1 MNNDDLTVT
10 DVLADHSKNFSAIY
24 QSIDEEDEDSFDTV
38 TLHDNE
44 YYTESEFLNITTD
57 NNLDKENHL
66 TILSLNIANLLSK
79 LTSLKRFLNHIASH
93 GKKPDVV
100 CLVETHINDSTNAG
114 YDKTLSNIIPGYDF
128 FHQGRKSKK
137 GGGVGILVSKD
148 LQGEAALY
156 QFSKRKV
163 PFIEEQFENLVVR
176 IPECIDSDNPA
187 IKRDLVVAAIYRQPN
202 NGNLENFLGHMEN
215 LLFQI
220 DKPKNE
226 IVITGDM
233 NLDLLKYNNHQP
245 TSKYLDIM
253 TNHRLLPRIVRPTRI
268 KNNSA
273 TLIDHIFTKNNNKTT
288 ISGILDTELAGN
300 CGYTDHM
307 PIFTILKSKIPRKDK
322 SSKITVSYFTTEG
335 HRARREGLLNES
347 WDDVLSESD
356 PNLIYDRIIHK
367 YDSHYKKHLTTKQV
381 NPRSSRVRLKP
392 WMTDDILSD
401 IRRRDRL
408 ARMKN
413 RRNEY

>member
-1 MNNDDLTVT
+1 MNNDDLSVS
-10 DVLADHSKNFSAIY
+10 DVLADHSKNFCSIY
-24 QSIDEEDEDSFDTV
+24 QSVDEEDDNSYDTV

-44 YYTESEFLNITTD
+44 YYTESEFLSITTD

-66 TILSLNIANLLSK
+66 TILSLNIANLFSK
-79 LTSLKRFLNHIASH
+79 LTSLKRFLNYTASQ
-93 GKKPDVV
+93 GKKPDIV
-100 CLVETHINDSTNAG
+100 CLVETHIHDSVNAG
-114 YDKTLSNIIPGYDF
+114 YDKTLSNIIPGYEF
-128 FHQGRKSKK
+128 FHHGRKSKK

-202 NGNLENFLGHMEN
+202 NGNLENFLEHIEN
-215 LLFQI
+215 LLLQI

-233 NLDLLKYNNHQP
+233 NLDLLKYNSHLP

-253 TNHRLLPRIVRPTRI
+253 TKYRLLPRIVRPTRI

-273 TLIDHIFTKNNNKTT
+273 TLIDHIFTKNNNKTI

-300 CGYTDHM
+300 CGYTDHK
-307 PIFTILKSKIPRKDK
+307 PIFTLLNSKIPRED
-322 SSKITVSYFTTEG
+322 
-335 HRARREGLLNES
+335 
-347 WDDVLSESD
+347 
-356 PNLIYDRIIHK
+356 
-367 YDSHYKKHLTTKQV
+367 
-381 NPRSSRVRLKP
+381 
-392 WMTDDILSD
+392 
-401 IRRRDRL
+401 
-408 ARMKN
+408 
-413 RRNEY
+413 

>member
-10 DVLADHSKNFSAIY
+10 DVLADHSKNFCSIY
-24 QSIDEEDEDSFDTV
+24 QSLDEEDDTSFDTV
-38 TLHDNE
+38 TLLDNE
-44 YYTESEFLNITTD
+44 YYTESEFLRIASD

-66 TILSLNIANLLSK
+66 TILSLNIANLFSK
-79 LTSLKRFLNHIASH
+79 LTSLKRFLNYTASQ
-93 GKKPDVV
+93 GKKPDIV
-100 CLVETHINDSTNAG
+100 CLVETHINDSVNAG

-176 IPECIDSDNPA
+176 IPECIDSDNAA

-202 NGNLENFLGHMEN
+202 NGNLENFLGHIEN

-226 IVITGDM
+226 IVIAGDM
-233 NLDLLKYNNHQP
+233 NLDLLKYSSHLP

-253 TNHRLLPRIVRPTRI
+253 TKHRLLPRIVRPTQI

-273 TLIDHIFTKNNNKTT
+273 TLIDHIFTKNNDKTI

-300 CGYTDHM
+300 CGYTDHK
-307 PIFTILKSKIPRKDK
+307 PIFTLLNSKIPRKDK
-322 SSKITVSYFTTEG
+322 SSKITVSYFTSEG
-335 HRARREGLLNES
+335 HRERRQGLLNES
-347 WDDVLSESD
+347 WNDILSESD
-356 PNLIYDRIIHK
+356 PNLIYDQIIHK
-367 YDSHYKKHLTTKQV
+367 YDTHYKKHQQQNKLAQDHV
-381 NPRSSRVRLKP
+381 E
-392 WMTDDILSD
+392 SD
-401 IRRRDRL
+401 
-408 ARMKN
+408 
-413 RRNEY
+413 